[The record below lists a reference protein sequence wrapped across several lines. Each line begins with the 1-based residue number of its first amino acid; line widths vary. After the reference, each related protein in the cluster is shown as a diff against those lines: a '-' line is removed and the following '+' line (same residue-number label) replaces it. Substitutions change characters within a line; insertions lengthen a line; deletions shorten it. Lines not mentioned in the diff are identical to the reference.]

1 MQLSNQDAEQLLKEA
16 MEALRQGR
24 PADARAG
31 FETVTGTGRAAAPVW
46 LFQAAAC
53 RALNDAAGEESAVDQ
68 ALVLEARGLAGLIMK
83 GDCRAKA
90 GDERSAV
97 SFYRTALRIASEE
110 PSLPPDIVPELR
122 RAEAATAQM
131 EARYSVQLE
140 ASLAAQGL
148 TPEKRSARFQLS
160 LDIVA
165 GRKQVFIQEPTVYF
179 FPGLPLVQFF
189 DTADFAWVPT
199 VEAAT
204 DAIRREIAALLAVGR
219 EGFRPYIQ
227 AEPNK
232 PRMDENRLLDNS
244 DWSALFLCENGA
256 LAPDVISRC
265 PATWE
270 AVQAAPLPR
279 INQSAPTAM
288 FSLLRPRSRITPHS
302 GVHNTRLICHLPL
315 IVPPGCG
322 FRVGNEERQWEVGKL
337 LIFDDTIEH
346 EAWNDSAED
355 RVVLIFDIWRPE
367 LSDREKR
374 EITALFGAPDAQ
386 RVAAGA

>member
-1 MQLSNQDAEQLLKEA
+1 MQLSNQDAEQLLKDA

-24 PADARAG
+24 PADARTG
-31 FETVTGTGRAAAPVW
+31 FETVTKTGRAAAPVW
-46 LFQAAAC
+46 LYQAAAC
-53 RALNDAAGEESAVDQ
+53 RALDDAPGEESAVDQ

-90 GDERSAV
+90 GDERTAV

-110 PSLPPDIVPELR
+110 PSLPPDIVPELQ
-122 RAEAATAQM
+122 RAEAATAQL

-148 TPEKRSARFQLS
+148 PPEKRSPRFQQS
-160 LDIVA
+160 LDIIA
-165 GRKQVFIQEPTVYF
+165 GRKQVYIQEPTVYF

-189 DTADFAWVPT
+189 DTADFAWVPA

-256 LAPDVISRC
+256 LAPDIISRC

-288 FSLLRPRSRITPHS
+288 FSLLRPGSRITPHS